1 MIIELLDKIAG
12 VLVIICFL
20 LAVVAAIGAA
30 REWYLHIKDNQ
41 TNGENG
47 NNKQV

>member
-12 VLVIICFL
+12 ALVIICFV
-20 LAVVAAIGAA
+20 LAVVAAIGAT

-41 TNGENG
+41 NKGENG
-47 NNKQV
+47 TDK

>member
-12 VLVIICFL
+12 ALVIICFL

-30 REWYLHIKDNQ
+30 REWYLHIKGNQ
-41 TNGENG
+41 KKDEHGTD
-47 NNKQV
+47 K

>member
-20 LAVVAAIGAA
+20 LAVVAAIGAT
-30 REWYLHIKDNQ
+30 REWYLHIKDNKKDEHG
-41 TNGENG
+41 TN
-47 NNKQV
+47 K

>member
-20 LAVVAAIGAA
+20 LAVLAAIGAT
-30 REWYLHIKDNQ
+30 REWYLHIKDNKKDEHG
-41 TNGENG
+41 TN
-47 NNKQV
+47 K

>member
-20 LAVVAAIGAA
+20 LAVLAAIGTA
-30 REWYLHIKDNQ
+30 REYYLHIKDNQ
-41 TNGENG
+41 KKDEHGV
-47 NNKQV
+47 NK